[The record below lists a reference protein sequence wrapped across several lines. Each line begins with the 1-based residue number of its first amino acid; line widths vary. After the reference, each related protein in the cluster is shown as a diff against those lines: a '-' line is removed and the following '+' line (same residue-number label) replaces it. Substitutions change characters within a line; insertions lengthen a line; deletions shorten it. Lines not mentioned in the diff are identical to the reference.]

1 MNAEWG
7 LGGRAEAQPEVTRR
21 DGSPVLCQLRQI
33 PTVAL
38 WLDIDIDELG
48 SGTEVARR
56 VVEGMAVQVQGCRK
70 VFLVPPH

>member
-1 MNAEWG
+1 M
-7 LGGRAEAQPEVTRR
+7 
-21 DGSPVLCQLRQI
+21 LCQLRQI